1 MLKHKECIKYTIN
14 IFKEIQKLSNNKYK
28 IINDRAIYFDTD
40 VVKIIFLKFND
51 YHNIALCYYSTIIDD
66 KVHVSVCLKKIILYR
81 SYKSENIEFIQPHV
95 TCLWIRN
102 IKHISEIKKFIYD
115 ESTLNS
121 IAQLL

>member
-51 YHNIALCYYSTIIDD
+51 YHNITLCYYSTIIDD

-81 SYKSENIEFIQPHV
+81 YYK
-95 TCLWIRN
+95 
-102 IKHISEIKKFIYD
+102 
-115 ESTLNS
+115 
-121 IAQLL
+121 